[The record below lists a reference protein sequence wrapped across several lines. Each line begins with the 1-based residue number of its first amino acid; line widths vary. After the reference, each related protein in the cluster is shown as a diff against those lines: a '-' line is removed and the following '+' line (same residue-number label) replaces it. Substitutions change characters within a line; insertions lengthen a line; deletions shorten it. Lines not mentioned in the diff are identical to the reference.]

1 MLDRERLIDDV
12 AYREED
18 RFRFHTDGFFAARL
32 LGYNKFVE
40 RIHRPV
46 ADLYVAKKPGLPLE
60 EQDVIKNRLHIDPRI
75 TYKTTYGIVDSTQ
88 WITVDPD
95 VTILNET
102 ATKPLSKAL
111 TDTTTERAFY
121 LPNG

>member
-1 MLDRERLIDDV
+1 MLDRERLT
-12 AYREED
+12 ASAEYRNEV
-18 RFRFHTDGFFAARL
+18 RFRCQTDHFFLGRL

-60 EQDVIKNRLHIDPRI
+60 EQDAIKNRLHLDPRI
-75 TYKTTYGIVDSTQ
+75 TYKTTFGIVDTVQ
-88 WITVDPD
+88 WILIDPD
-95 VTILNET
+95 VTVLNET

-121 LPNG
+121 QPKG